1 MGVLPFFHSFGFT
14 GTLCLPAVLGVR
26 VVYHPNPLE
35 AKAIGPLV
43 SQHALTFLLATPT
56 FLQLYMRGCS
66 AEEFGSLR
74 VVVTAPRNCPSGW
87 PTRSRSNSASAR
99 SKATAAPNAR
109 PAVAVNTHDFRSAG
123 FRQIGAKRGKIGH
136 PLPGISVRIVDPETF
151 APLPIGQPGLLLVRG
166 PNIMQGYLGRPDKT
180 AEVLR
185 DGWYV
190 TGDIAAIDEDGFLQI
205 TDRLSRFSKIG
216 GEMVPHIKIEEK
228 LHELAGVTEQTFVVA
243 GVPDEKKGERL
254 VVLHKLAPEQLQP
267 CLEKLAQ
274 CDLPNLWKP
283 RADQFFHID
292 ALPYLGTGKLDLRKV
307 REIAVERSAE
317 HGVLRGAE
325 ARPV

>member
-1 MGVLPFFHSFGFT
+1 MAPTS
-14 GTLCLPAVLGVR
+14 CR
-26 VVYHPNPLE
+26 
-35 AKAIGPLV
+35 
-43 SQHALTFLLATPT
+43 AT
-56 FLQLYMRGCS
+56 
-66 AEEFGSLR
+66 
-74 VVVTAPRNCPSGW
+74 
-87 PTRSRSNSASAR
+87 SAS
-99 SKATAAPNAR
+99 
-109 PAVAVNTHDFRSAG
+109 
-123 FRQIGAKRGKIGH
+123 
-136 PLPGISVRIVDPETF
+136 PE
-151 APLPIGQPGLLLVRG
+151 
-166 PNIMQGYLGRPDKT
+166 KT

-228 LHELAGVTEQTFVVA
+228 LHELAGATEQTFVVA

-292 ALPYLGTGKLDLRKV
+292 ALPYLGTGKLDLRKA
-307 REIAVERSAE
+307 REIAATAA
-317 HGVLRGAE
+317 GT
-325 ARPV
+325 PP